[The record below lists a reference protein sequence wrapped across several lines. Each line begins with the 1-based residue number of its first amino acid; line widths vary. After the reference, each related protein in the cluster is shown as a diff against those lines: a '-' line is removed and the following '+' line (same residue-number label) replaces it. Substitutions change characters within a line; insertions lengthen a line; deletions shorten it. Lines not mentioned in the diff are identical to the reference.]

1 VGRFLAEVQLWI
13 NRADH
18 LLSISCGGAIM
29 DQPGRP
35 LAAEEAFRQAEAL
48 HMQGKLKQAE
58 KLYCAILSGDAGQ
71 LGWTPKMRQ

>member
-18 LLSISCGGAIM
+18 L
-29 DQPGRP
+29 
-35 LAAEEAFRQAEAL
+35 AEEAFRQAEAL

-58 KLYCAILSGDAGQ
+58 KLYCAILSGDAGD
-71 LGWTPKMRQ
+71 LG

>member
-1 VGRFLAEVQLWI
+1 
-13 NRADH
+13 
-18 LLSISCGGAIM
+18 M